1 MLNFTEYPLL
11 PHRSRRRK
19 RRYHTTNDITKI
31 IDNEQKENNQSVFR
45 NRPIPSMGTPH
56 VILRN
61 AQLPSKDNTVQG
73 QQEVKPLSYVQSTVI
88 NNRDF
93 NTDAIG

>member
-1 MLNFTEYPLL
+1 MLTFGEYPLR

-19 RRYHTTNDITKI
+19 RRYHTTNEIQ
-31 IDNEQKENNQSVFR
+31 QKENNQPVFR

-61 AQLPSKDNTVQG
+61 SQLPSRDNTVHG

-88 NNRDF
+88 NNRNF
-93 NTDAIG
+93 NTDDIG

>member
-1 MLNFTEYPLL
+1 MLTFGEYPLR
-11 PHRSRRRK
+11 PHRPRRRK
-19 RRYHTTNDITKI
+19 RRYHATNEINKLT
-31 IDNEQKENNQSVFR
+31 DNEQKENNQPVFR

-61 AQLPSKDNTVQG
+61 SQLPSKDNTMHG

-93 NTDAIG
+93 NTDHIG